1 MLYFIHEVEIL
12 TDVLR
17 NSSRTLHRV
26 QKEIYMNKFYTEFI
40 VKVSVSCEIQANS
53 IDEAKSLVEDEIR
66 SQFQIGFEYETN
78 EASVVSFES
87 SEATIDETFTEFKIE
102 EIDEIDESAK
112 L

>member
-1 MLYFIHEVEIL
+1 
-12 TDVLR
+12 
-17 NSSRTLHRV
+17 
-26 QKEIYMNKFYTEFI
+26 MNKFYTAFI
-40 VKVSVSCEIQANS
+40 VRVSVSCEIQANS

-87 SEATIDETFTEFKIE
+87 SEATIDETFNEIEIE
-102 EIDEIDESAK
+102 EIDESEETEESAK

>member
-1 MLYFIHEVEIL
+1 L
-12 TDVLR
+12 TDVLEIVLKLC
-17 NSSRTLHRV
+17 TKKV

-66 SQFQIGFEYETN
+66 NQFQISFEYETN
-78 EASVVSFES
+78 ETSVVSFES
-87 SEATIDETFTEFKIE
+87 SEVTIDETFTEFKIE
-102 EIDEIDESAK
+102 ELDKSEETEESAK

>member
-1 MLYFIHEVEIL
+1 M
-12 TDVLR
+12 TDVLEIVLKLC
-17 NSSRTLHRV
+17 TKKV

-66 SQFQIGFEYETN
+66 NQFQISFEYETN
-78 EASVVSFES
+78 ETSVVSFES
-87 SEATIDETFTEFKIE
+87 SEVTIDETFTEFKIE
-102 EIDEIDESAK
+102 ELDKSEETEESAK